1 VRWRVKEAREPLLL
15 FNCMDKR
22 STRWVSVESCLA
34 TAILVDK
41 RNEWIQI
48 TAPLYNCTCG
58 TSMPRT
64 NLQVLVLVR
73 APSPFASCWII
84 TFCFWSNSSLF
95 ASRWMRLDLA
105 VLEISHYFNGPVTRV
120 KLYAH
125 WDLKHGGTLALYQ
138 LPALQR
144 WAIYIAFTK
153 VSFSS
158 ATATEIQNSLNLR
171 LLQLKKNYPLSLSS
185 SLYSHGCRFLATLG
199 TSICDWGT
207 LQKITWRRKQIL
219 YSIYFP
225 IVALPEA
232 NRMPPTSK
240 GFLRLLVLVFTSN
253 CKCATWFL
261 SGVDIGDRP
270 KQLVRL
276 LFTPS

>member
-84 TFCFWSNSSLF
+84 TFCFWSNASLF

-125 WDLKHGGTLALYQ
+125 WDLKHGGTLALST
-138 LPALQR
+138 AC
-144 WAIYIAFTK
+144 
-153 VSFSS
+153 
-158 ATATEIQNSLNLR
+158 ATEMGNIYSFYKSFI
-171 LLQLKKNYPLSLSS
+171 LQCDSYRIAWICGCCNWRRTTLSL
-185 SLYSHGCRFLATLG
+185 FLHP
-199 TSICDWGT
+199 SI
-207 LQKITWRRKQIL
+207 LM
-219 YSIYFP
+219 
-225 IVALPEA
+225 VA
-232 NRMPPTSK
+232 
-240 GFLRLLVLVFTSN
+240 GF
-253 CKCATWFL
+253 
-261 SGVDIGDRP
+261 
-270 KQLVRL
+270 
-276 LFTPS
+276 